1 MSSKSL
7 GDFSADEERVASI
20 SQCQSA
26 LQMAIHEAVEAGL
39 KVSVA
44 VEAMNSVGEHYSEPL
59 VEVDVE
65 RVIKL
70 T

>member
-1 MSSKSL
+1 MNSRSIDNAHDESL
-7 GDFSADEERVASI
+7 VATI
-20 SQCQSA
+20 TQCQSA
-26 LQMAIHEAVEAGL
+26 LQLAIHSAIEAGL

-44 VEAMNSVGEHYSEPL
+44 VEAMHSVGEHYSEPL
-59 VEVDVE
+59 VEIDVE

>member
-1 MSSKSL
+1 MNSRSIDNAQDESL
-7 GDFSADEERVASI
+7 VATI
-20 SQCQSA
+20 TQCQSA
-26 LQMAIHEAVEAGL
+26 LQLAIHAAIEAGL

-44 VEAMNSVGEHYSEPL
+44 VEAMHSVGEHYSEPL
-59 VEVDVE
+59 VEIDVE